1 MYYLKLN
8 KSYLKNISNFKTL
21 LVLYYLFVKEDKEGC
36 INFSIKDLIQYWG
49 YIQKRNDNKI
59 NQSLKNILEELKNSN
74 VIITDVDF
82 NNIPI
87 SQNICTSFSVDNN
100 IPWYSK
106 EKKSFVTLSIKEMNI
121 LKQYL
126 DSLNEK
132 IQIEKILFL
141 YLILKSYMNFS
152 PQNIVYC
159 FPTLNALIKI
169 TGFSKSTISKYINIL
184 KDCNMIFTYSLGYF
198 VNTNNKIKSVPT
210 VYTLNQIDENI
221 LKNNISASL
230 EKFKEWQPLVNWR

>member
-8 KSYLKNISNFKTL
+8 KAYVKNISNFKTL

-49 YIQKRNDNKI
+49 YVQKRNDNKI
-59 NQSLKNILEELKNSN
+59 NQSLKTILEELKNLN
-74 VIITDVDF
+74 VIITDVNF
-82 NNIPI
+82 NNISI
-87 SQNICTSFSVDNN
+87 SQSIHASFSVDNN

-126 DSLNEK
+126 SSLKEK

-141 YLILKSYMNFS
+141 YLLLKSYMNFS
-152 PQNIVYC
+152 PQNVAYC
-159 FPTLNALIKI
+159 FPKLVTLIDI
-169 TGFSKSTISKYINIL
+169 TKFSKSTITKYITIL

-198 VNTNNKIKSVPT
+198 INTNNKKIPTPT
-210 VYTLNQIDENI
+210 VYTLNPIDENV

-230 EKFKEWQPLVNWR
+230 ENFKEWQLLV